1 MQSVWVCRAAA
12 EAHVSGRIF
21 FLQRL
26 FFFHLVGRFCETP
39 SECRLMQRAS
49 DTDALQL
56 LDLTLEASR
65 DTDAAL
71 ARRRVTAA
79 E

>member
-1 MQSVWVCRAAA
+1 MQAVRVCRAAT
-12 EAHVSGRIF
+12 EAYVSGRIF
-21 FLQRL
+21 FLKRL

-39 SECRLMQRAS
+39 FECRLMQRR
-49 DTDALQL
+49 
-56 LDLTLEASR
+56 LTQTPYNCSISRSWATR

>member
-1 MQSVWVCRAAA
+1 MQPVRVCRAAA
-12 EAHVSGRIF
+12 EAHVSGRVF
-21 FLQRL
+21 FLERL

-39 SECRLMQRAS
+39 SELHMQRRL
-49 DTDALQL
+49 TQTPLQL
-56 LDLTLEASR
+56 LELTLRATP

-71 ARRRVTAA
+71 ARRKVSAA

>member
-1 MQSVWVCRAAA
+1 MQAVRVCRAAA
-12 EAHVSGRIF
+12 ETHVSRRIL
-21 FLQRL
+21 FLKRL

-39 SECRLMQRAS
+39 SEYATAS
-49 DTDALQL
+49 DADALQL
-56 LDLTLEASR
+56 LELTLLANR

-71 ARRRVTAA
+71 ARRRVTAG

>member
-1 MQSVWVCRAAA
+1 MQPVRVCRAAA
-12 EAHVSGRIF
+12 EAHVSGRVF
-21 FLQRL
+21 FLKRR

-39 SECRLMQRAS
+39 SEYTKAS

-56 LDLTLEASR
+56 LELTLLATG

-71 ARRRVTAA
+71 ARRKVTAV

>member
-1 MQSVWVCRAAA
+1 MQPVRICRAAA
-12 EAHVSGRIF
+12 EAHVSGRVI

-39 SECRLMQRAS
+39 TECRLMRRAS

-56 LDLTLEASR
+56 IDLTLEAIR
-65 DTDAAL
+65 DTDATQ
-71 ARRRVTAA
+71 ARCKVNAV

>member
-1 MQSVWVCRAAA
+1 
-12 EAHVSGRIF
+12 
-21 FLQRL
+21 L

-39 SECRLMQRAS
+39 VECYLMKAS

-56 LDLTLEASR
+56 LELTLRATP

-71 ARRRVTAA
+71 ARRKATAA